1 MQRIFEGIAP
11 DTFIDIYSD
20 ADRCYLFLEEGKWS
34 EGYVCLKCGNT
45 NYCSGKKPF
54 SRRCTRCKTEESVTA
69 HTVFHNCR
77 LPITDAFRILY
88 SICCNPQ
95 ISAYKIS
102 KDECIRQMTCW
113 KLRKKIIEWVTVKG
127 SIFENQHKI

>member
-1 MQRIFEGIAP
+1 MNKVFEGIKP
-11 DTFIDIYSD
+11 EEFFSKYGN
-20 ADRCYLFLEEGKWS
+20 ADSCYRFLEEGKWS
-34 EGYVCLKCGNT
+34 KGFVCNKCGNT

-54 SRRCTRCKTEESVTA
+54 SRRCTRCKHEESVTA
-69 HTVFHNCR
+69 HTVFHNCK
-77 LPITDAFRILY
+77 LPITDAFRILF

-113 KLRKKIIEWVTVKG
+113 KLRKKIMEWMQEKG
-127 SIFENQHKI
+127 SIFENR